1 VCLRHGSRGLSN
13 RSVSCTKDEKRA
25 RVLSKPVMMEF
36 DRILAKAETLVAERP
51 MRTELTEAEISR
63 CCSGWA
69 SAARPFMISRALAYQ
84 IPNA

>member
-1 VCLRHGSRGLSN
+1 
-13 RSVSCTKDEKRA
+13 
-25 RVLSKPVMMEF
+25 MMEF

-84 IPNA
+84 IPNACTGSSDVLLLGAGVFVFLI